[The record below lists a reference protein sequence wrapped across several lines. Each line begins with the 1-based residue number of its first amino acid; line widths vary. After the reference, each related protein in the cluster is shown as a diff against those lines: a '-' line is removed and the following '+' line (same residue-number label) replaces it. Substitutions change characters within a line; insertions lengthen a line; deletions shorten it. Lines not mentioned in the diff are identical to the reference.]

1 MMTKKSN
8 MKSVLFEHLDKE
20 QQNKYMNLHYDMQHI
35 KNFIIFCQIIVTYS
49 QSRHNILS
57 LDAAYIN

>member
-20 QQNKYMNLHYDMQHI
+20 QQNKYMNLHYYMQHI
-35 KNFIIFCQIIVTYS
+35 KNFKFFVKS
-49 QSRHNILS
+49 
-57 LDAAYIN
+57 

>member
-1 MMTKKSN
+1 